1 MKKIAILMFA
11 VVAAGGA
18 FADIA
23 VNWRANDGFYNWN
36 APLSPADPGDYIN
49 DAGGSALAYMIY
61 SPTGVRT
68 VDTNNLSGFLVG
80 GDNVVV
86 MIGAN
91 PATSTAASPYG
102 NFDFGFNGQIAG
114 YGAVGAAIWSR
125 IIDLSAPGG
134 AAFQYFDGNLVS
146 APAYNVDQPA
156 LIDLNGQSG
165 TGGVIG
171 DRMIAVVPE
180 PSVLAFLAIGGI
192 AVAIRR
198 RKMA

>member
-1 MKKIAILMFA
+1 MKKIAILLLA
-11 VVAAGGA
+11 VVAASSA

-49 DAGGSALAYMIY
+49 DAGGTALAYMIY
-61 SPTGVRT
+61 SPSGVRT
-68 VDTNNLSGFLVG
+68 VNTNNLAGFLVG

-86 MIGAN
+86 TIGVN
-91 PATSTAASPYG
+91 PATSTASQPYG

-114 YGAVGAAIWSR
+114 YGAVGATIWSR
-125 IIDLSAPGG
+125 IIDLSAPL
-134 AAFQYFDGNLVS
+134 AYYQYFDSNPVS
-146 APAYNVDQPA
+146 APAYNIDQPA

-165 TGGVIG
+165 TGGAIG

-192 AVAIRR
+192 AIAIRR
-198 RKMA
+198 RKTA